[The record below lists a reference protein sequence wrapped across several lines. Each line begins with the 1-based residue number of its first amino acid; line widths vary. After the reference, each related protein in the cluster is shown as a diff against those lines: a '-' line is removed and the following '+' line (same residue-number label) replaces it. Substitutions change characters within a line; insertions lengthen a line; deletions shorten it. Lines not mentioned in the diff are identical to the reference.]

1 YSTYFFPAG
10 IQRTPR
16 NVVYMPKGTIMFS
29 IIAELI
35 SKGFDFFIKRKT
47 LEKEVQT
54 TNAEGQIE
62 VNKEEIEKVSFH
74 WRNAL
79 GFVITLII
87 LYNWIIVPVLD
98 AFGIVVIQVPLGQLM
113 QVLLIMVGGS

>member
-1 YSTYFFPAG
+1 M
-10 IQRTPR
+10 I
-16 NVVYMPKGTIMFS
+16 S
-29 IIAELI
+29 ILVELI
-35 SKGFDFFIKRKT
+35 KSGIDFFIKKKT
-47 LEKEVQT
+47 VEKEVQK

-62 VNKEEIEKVSFH
+62 VNKEEIERVSFH

-79 GFVITLII
+79 GFVLTLII

-98 AFGIVVIQVPLGQLM
+98 AFGIVVIQVPLGQLL

>member
-1 YSTYFFPAG
+1 MINIILGLLTKGINFFL
-10 IQRTPR
+10 
-16 NVVYMPKGTIMFS
+16 KH
-29 IIAELI
+29 
-35 SKGFDFFIKRKT
+35 KT
-47 LEKEVQT
+47 LEQEVQK

-62 VNKEEIEKVSFH
+62 TNKEEIEKVSFH

-79 GFVITLII
+79 GFVLTLII

-113 QVLLIMVGGS
+113 QVLLIMVGGG

>member
-1 YSTYFFPAG
+1 M
-10 IQRTPR
+10 I
-16 NVVYMPKGTIMFS
+16 S
-29 IIAELI
+29 ILVELI
-35 SKGFDFFIKRKT
+35 KSGMDFFIKKKT
-47 LEKEVQT
+47 VEKEVQK

-62 VNKEEIEKVSFH
+62 VNKEEIKKVSFH

-79 GFVITLII
+79 GFVLTLII

-98 AFGIVVIQVPLGQLM
+98 AFGIVVIQVPLGQLL

>member
-1 YSTYFFPAG
+1 
-10 IQRTPR
+10 
-16 NVVYMPKGTIMFS
+16 MFS
-29 IIAELI
+29 IVAELI
-35 SKGFDFFIKRKT
+35 SKGMDFFLKKQTIAKD
-47 LEKEVQT
+47 VQT

-98 AFGIVVIQVPLGQLM
+98 AFGIVMIQVPLGQLM

>member
-1 YSTYFFPAG
+1 
-10 IQRTPR
+10 
-16 NVVYMPKGTIMFS
+16 MFS

-54 TNAEGQIE
+54 TNGEGQIE

>member
-1 YSTYFFPAG
+1 MIG
-10 IQRTPR
+10 EIL
-16 NVVYMPKGTIMFS
+16 N
-29 IIAELI
+29 LL
-35 SKGFDFFIKRKT
+35 SKGMDFFIKRKT
-47 LEKEVQT
+47 IQADVEN
-54 TNAEGQIE
+54 TNAEGHIE
-62 VNKEEIEKVSFH
+62 INREESENVSFH

-98 AFGIVVIQVPLGQLM
+98 YFGIVIIQVPIGQLM

>member
-1 YSTYFFPAG
+1 MINILLDLLKTG
-10 IQRTPR
+10 
-16 NVVYMPKGTIMFS
+16 M
-29 IIAELI
+29 
-35 SKGFDFFIKRKT
+35 DFFLKKKT
-47 LEKEVQT
+47 IEQEVT
-54 TNAEGQIE
+54 TTKQDGQIE

-98 AFGIVVIQVPLGQLM
+98 AFGIAVIQVPLGQLM

>member
-1 YSTYFFPAG
+1 MFG
-10 IQRTPR
+10 L
-16 NVVYMPKGTIMFS
+16 GTIIDLVKTAVGYF
-29 IIAELI
+29 L
-35 SKGFDFFIKRKT
+35 KRKT
-47 LEKEVQT
+47 EQQEVQK

-62 VNKEEIEKVSFH
+62 TNKEEIEKVTFH

-98 AFGIVVIQVPLGQLM
+98 AFGIVVIQVPLGQLL
-113 QVLLIMVGGS
+113 QVLLIMVGGN

>member
-1 YSTYFFPAG
+1 
-10 IQRTPR
+10 
-16 NVVYMPKGTIMFS
+16 MFS

-35 SKGFDFFIKRKT
+35 SKGMDFFLKKQTIAKD
-47 LEKEVQT
+47 VQT

-113 QVLLIMVGGS
+113 QVLLIMVGGVCGVGGS

>member
-1 YSTYFFPAG
+1 M
-10 IQRTPR
+10 I
-16 NVVYMPKGTIMFS
+16 S
-29 IIAELI
+29 ILVELI
-35 SKGFDFFIKRKT
+35 KSGMDFFIKKKT
-47 LEKEVQT
+47 VEKEVQK

-62 VNKEEIEKVSFH
+62 VNKEEIERVSFH

-79 GFVITLII
+79 GFVLTLII

-98 AFGIVVIQVPLGQLM
+98 AFGIVVIQVPLGQLL